1 MKKQP
6 RISAFVEAKRAAF
19 NELKK
24 EYAKQLDEEITKAG
38 GAGQLA
44 AALGMSSHYVRV
56 TKHRGS
62 LTNLKNCVERVAQK
76 LYGWKPE
83 KGK

>member
-1 MKKQP
+1 MKKAP
-6 RISAFVEAKRAAF
+6 HISAFVEAKRAAF

-24 EYAKQLDEEITKAG
+24 EYAKQLDEEIVKAG

-56 TKHRGS
+56 TKYRGS
-62 LTNLKNCVERVAQK
+62 LTNLKNCVEHIAQK